1 MERSHTDIPL
11 AELRSKFELLL
22 EDLAVL
28 HAEMQALRREL
39 HERQELSSFLLK
51 VVVDDLAS
59 HRHDPA
65 AHPSPRTK
73 QQGRLVS
80 RPCPSCPAPP
90 AAGRP
95 ISGQGTA

>member
-1 MERSHTDIPL
+1 
-11 AELRSKFELLL
+11 
-22 EDLAVL
+22 
-28 HAEMQALRREL
+28 
-39 HERQELSSFLLK
+39 